1 MAVERTGDGFAD
13 NLGRI
18 YGIFAVGFLAFVI
31 LLAILEQVGIPS
43 EWIGYLF
50 LIFSVVAYGGF
61 GLLARTM
68 QVSDYYVVSRRVPA
82 FYNGMAVAA
91 SWIGTSGYIAL
102 AGALYVTGYDALSY
116 ILGMT
121 GGFVLLA
128 VLIAPF
134 LRKFGAYTIPDFLGY
149 RFGGQV
155 MRFVSVAIVIA
166 CSFLLLAAQMRGA
179 GLVLQQFL
187 GSNYEMG
194 VVFGLVFVVL
204 GSLLGGMRAVTWG
217 QIAQYIVLVMAF
229 VIPMVIISTIETG
242 IPLPHLMYGQIMQAT
257 SELEL
262 DMVQS
267 GLAVADD
274 IAHFDEPFL
283 RVSEFNF
290 FAIVISLMLGTA
302 SMPFLL
308 MRTLTATRVHEAR
321 RTNGWALVFVMLVFF
336 TAPIYAVFV
345 RYDIYKSI
353 IGLSLNDI
361 PDWVFSWGAGGGIN
375 ICGAAATSIEAI
387 SASCS
392 AVGTGIV
399 RLTDFQLS
407 PDILVLAA
415 PDITNLPF
423 VVTALVGAGALAAA
437 LAAANG
443 LMAAISGTLSQDIVH
458 RMIDRKAPT
467 ARRLVVARGIALGT
481 AISATFGAIT
491 LPPDI
496 LKMIGWSFSL
506 AASGLFPALVLGIWW
521 KRCNS
526 VGAVTGMLAGFGI
539 AGLYIFGLH
548 NYGWSWFGLDGSAA
562 AIFGVPIGFAV
573 SVGVSLLTPEP
584 SEDVQSMVDEVRIP
598 RGRTYMDADRE
609 RRRSAELQR

>member
-562 AIFGVPIGFAV
+562 AIFGVPLGFAV

>member
-1 MAVERTGDGFAD
+1 MASERTGDGFAD

-18 YGIFAVGFLAFVI
+18 YAIFAIGFVAFVV
-31 LLAILEQVGIPS
+31 LLAILEQVGIPA

-50 LIFSVVAYGGF
+50 LIFSLVIYGGF

-82 FYNGMAVAA
+82 FYNGMAAA
-91 SWIGTSGYIAL
+91 GSWIGTSGYIAL

-155 MRFVSVAIVIA
+155 MRFVSVGIVIV
-166 CSFLLLAAQMRGA
+166 CSFFLLAAQMRGA
-179 GLVLQQFL
+179 GLVLQRFL
-187 GSNYEMG
+187 GSNYEMA
-194 VVFGLVFVVL
+194 VIFGLVFVVL
-204 GSLLGGMRAVTWG
+204 GTLLGGMRAVTWG
-217 QIAQYIVLVMAF
+217 QIAQYIVLVLAF
-229 VIPMVIISTIETG
+229 IIPVVIISTVETG

-257 SELEL
+257 SALEP
-262 DMVQS
+262 DMVRD
-267 GLAVADD
+267 GLATADN
-274 IAHFDEPFL
+274 ISQFDTPF
-283 RVSEFNF
+283 SQTGAFNF
-290 FAIVISLMLGTA
+290 FAITLSLMLGTA
-302 SMPFLL
+302 SMPYLL
-308 MRTLTATRVHEAR
+308 MRSLTATKVHEAR

-336 TAPIYAVFV
+336 TAPVYAVFV
-345 RYDIYKSI
+345 RYDIYQSVV
-353 IGLSLNDI
+353 GLSFSDL
-361 PDWVFSWGAGGGIN
+361 PDWVFSWGPGGGID
-375 ICGAAATSIEAI
+375 ICGAAATSIEAV
-387 SASCS
+387 SASCI
-392 AVGTGIV
+392 AAGTEIV
-399 RLTDFQLS
+399 RLTDFRLS

-415 PDITNLPF
+415 SEIANLPF
-423 VVTALVGAGALAAA
+423 VVTALVWAGALAAA

-443 LMAAISGTLSQDIVH
+443 LMVAISGTLSQDIVH
-458 RMIDRKAPT
+458 RMIDRRAPT

-481 AISATFGAIT
+481 AVLAAFGAMT

-521 KRCNS
+521 KRCNGI
-526 VGAVTGMLAGFGI
+526 GAIAGMLAGFGI

-562 AIFGVPIGFAV
+562 AIFGVPVGFIV
-573 SVGVSLLTPEP
+573 SVGISLLTPEP
-584 SEDVQSMVDEVRIP
+584 PEEIQNLIADMRLP

>member
-353 IGLSLNDI
+353 IGLSLNDL

>member
-204 GSLLGGMRAVTWG
+204 GTLLGGMRAVTWG

-262 DMVQS
+262 DLVQS

-353 IGLSLNDI
+353 IGLSLNDL
-361 PDWVFSWGAGGGIN
+361 PDWVYSWGAGGGIN

>member
-18 YGIFAVGFLAFVI
+18 YGIFAIGFLAFVI

-50 LIFSVVAYGGF
+50 LIFSFVIYGGF

-134 LRKFGAYTIPDFLGY
+134 LRKFGAYTVPDFLGY

-194 VVFGLVFVVL
+194 VIFGLVFVVL
-204 GSLLGGMRAVTWG
+204 GTLLGGMRAVTWG
-217 QIAQYIVLVMAF
+217 QVAQYIVLVMAF
-229 VIPMVIISTIETG
+229 IIPMIIISTIETG
-242 IPLPHLMYGQIMQAT
+242 IPLPHLMYGQIMQTT
-257 SELEL
+257 SALEL
-262 DMVQS
+262 DMVQN
-267 GLAVADD
+267 GLAAADNV
-274 IAHFDEPFL
+274 AHFNEPFSQT
-283 RVSEFNF
+283 SEINF
-290 FAIVISLMLGTA
+290 FAVAISLMLGTA

-308 MRTLTATRVHEAR
+308 MRTLTATRIHEAR
-321 RTNGWALVFVMLVFF
+321 RTNGWALIFVMLVFF

-345 RYDIYKSI
+345 RYDIYKSV
-353 IGLSLNDI
+353 IGQALNDL
-361 PDWVFSWGAGGGIN
+361 PDWVFSWGAGGGID
-375 ICGAAATSIEAI
+375 ICGTAATSIEAI
-387 SASCS
+387 SASC
-392 AVGTGIV
+392 AAAGTEIV

-415 PDITNLPF
+415 SDIANLPF

-443 LMAAISGTLSQDIVH
+443 LMVAISGTLSQDIVH

-467 ARRLVVARGIALGT
+467 ARRLVVARAIALAT
-481 AISATFGAIT
+481 AFLAAFGAMT

-521 KRCNS
+521 KRCNGI
-526 VGAVTGMLAGFGI
+526 GAIAGMLAGFGI

-548 NYGWSWFGLDGSAA
+548 NYGWSWFGLAGSAA
-562 AIFGVPIGFAV
+562 AVFGVPLGFAV

-584 SEDVQSMVDEVRIP
+584 SEDVQSLVADMRVP
-598 RGRTYMDADRE
+598 RGRTYMEADRE

>member
-18 YGIFAVGFLAFVI
+18 FGIFAIGFLAFVI
-31 LLAILEQVGIPS
+31 LLAILEQVGIPA

-50 LIFSVVAYGGF
+50 LIFSLVIYGGF

-82 FYNGMAVAA
+82 FYNGMAAA
-91 SWIGTSGYIAL
+91 AGWIGTSGYIAL

-149 RFGGQV
+149 RFGGQA
-155 MRFVSVAIVIA
+155 MRFISVIIVIV
-166 CSFLLLAAQMRGA
+166 CSFFLLAAQMRGA
-179 GLVLQQFL
+179 GLVLQKFL
-187 GSNYEMG
+187 GSNYEMA
-194 VVFGLVFVVL
+194 VIFGLVFIVL
-204 GSLLGGMRAVTWG
+204 GTLLGGMRAVTWG
-217 QIAQYIVLVMAF
+217 QIAQYIVLVLAF
-229 VIPMVIISTIETG
+229 IVPMVIVSTIDTG
-242 IPLPHLMYGQIMQAT
+242 IPLPHLMYGQIMQTT
-257 SELEL
+257 SALEL

-267 GLAVADD
+267 GLATADNVS
-274 IAHFDEPFL
+274 HFDEPF
-283 RVSEFNF
+283 SQTGQFNF
-290 FAIVISLMLGTA
+290 FAIALSLMLGTA
-302 SMPFLL
+302 SMPYLL
-308 MRTLTATRVHEAR
+308 MRSLTATRVHEAR
-321 RTNGWALVFVMLVFF
+321 RSNGWALVFIMLVFF
-336 TAPIYAVFV
+336 TAPIYAVFM
-345 RYDIYKSI
+345 RYDIYKSV
-353 IGLSLNDI
+353 IGLGFSDL
-361 PDWVFSWGAGGGIN
+361 PDWIFSWGADGSIN
-375 ICGAAATSIEAI
+375 ICGAAATSIEAV
-387 SASCS
+387 SAAC
-392 AVGTGIV
+392 AAAGTEIV
-399 RLTDFQLS
+399 RLTDFQFS

-415 PDITNLPF
+415 PEIANLPF
-423 VVTALVGAGALAAA
+423 VVTALVGAGALAAT

-443 LMAAISGTLSQDIVH
+443 LMVAISGTLSQDIVH

-481 AISATFGAIT
+481 AVAAAFGAMT

-521 KRCNS
+521 KRCNGF
-526 VGAVTGMLAGFGI
+526 GAIAGMLAGFGI

-548 NYGWSWFGLDGSAA
+548 NYDWSWFGLDGSAA
-562 AIFGVPIGFAV
+562 AILGVPAGFIVAI
-573 SVGVSLLTPEP
+573 GVSLLTPEP
-584 SEDVQSMVDEVRIP
+584 SEDVQSLISDVRLP

-609 RRRSAELQR
+609 RRRSAELNR